1 MIETISPPIIHAQI
15 AKTHNCLFI
24 CILFI
29 GSVTFLF
36 PNRYVNHANYADKG
50 HPHKLKPIENKTRS
64 NVTIIS
70 YSKSNLFGLNA
81 SKLENVTASVKSM
94 YLCVLFT
101 TLIHSKKSD
110 GVKMLVQ
117 ENVLR
122 ISTVTATSVSNYC
135 FHERS
140 LLEKASKTNP
150 TISICHRSFP

>member
-1 MIETISPPIIHAQI
+1 MLKLP
-15 AKTHNCLFI
+15 KTHNCLFI

-29 GSVTFLF
+29 GSATFLF
-36 PNRYVNHANYADKG
+36 PNRHVNNANYANKG
-50 HPHKLKPIENKTRS
+50 HPHKPIENKSRS

-122 ISTVTATSVSNYC
+122 AFRQLLQHQFQIIVY
-135 FHERS
+135 ERS

-150 TISICHRSFP
+150 TISTCHRSFP